1 MEYKNRVGGSE
12 VPNEKEL
19 KMVRSRMRGVWR
31 MLCLHQ
37 TRLDVV
43 QSRNGE
49 GGELCSPEPGRWPE
63 VL

>member
-1 MEYKNRVGGSE
+1 MRK
-12 VPNEKEL
+12 L